1 MHARFELST
10 KISIDQTIFENMKK
24 EAEELLCAAESDKFT
39 QAIVLFSVKENMYSA
54 IIKNVL
60 ADEKTDEKSL
70 LEQLK
75 SAEDTEIRYLLS
87 MWADRELDIS
97 SYAFRELLCSL
108 NPKNAEAVVFVTTFD
123 GLSGITID
131 KTMR

>member
-1 MHARFELST
+1 
-10 KISIDQTIFENMKK
+10 
-24 EAEELLCAAESDKFT
+24 
-39 QAIVLFSVKENMYSA
+39 
-54 IIKNVL
+54 
-60 ADEKTDEKSL
+60 
-70 LEQLK
+70 
-75 SAEDTEIRYLLS
+75 

-123 GLSGITID
+123 GLSGITVD

>member
-24 EAEELLCAAESDKFT
+24 EAEELLCAAERDKFT
-39 QAIVLFSVKENMYSA
+39 QAIVLFSAKENIYSA

-123 GLSGITID
+123 GVSGITVD
-131 KTMR
+131 KTMK

>member
-1 MHARFELST
+1 MQTLFELST

-24 EAEELLCAAESDKFT
+24 EAEELLRAAESDKFT

-108 NPKNAEAVVFVTTFD
+108 NPKNAEAVVFVATFD
-123 GLSGITID
+123 GVAGITID

>member
-75 SAEDTEIRYLLS
+75 SAKDTEIRYLLS

-123 GLSGITID
+123 GVSAITID

>member
-39 QAIVLFSVKENMYSA
+39 QAIVLFSAKENMYSA

-108 NPKNAEAVVFVTTFD
+108 NPENAKAVVFVTTFD
-123 GLSGITID
+123 GVSGITID

>member
-10 KISIDQTIFENMKK
+10 KIPIDQTIFENMKK
-24 EAEELLCAAESDKFT
+24 AAEELLCCAEGDKYT
-39 QAIVLFSVKENMYSA
+39 QAIVLFSARKNMYSA

-87 MWADRELDIS
+87 MWADRELDMA

-123 GLSGITID
+123 GVAGITID

>member
-39 QAIVLFSVKENMYSA
+39 QAIVLFSVKEDMYSA

-123 GLSGITID
+123 GVSGITVD

>member
-39 QAIVLFSVKENMYSA
+39 QAIVLFSAKENMYSS

-123 GLSGITID
+123 GVSGITID

>member
-39 QAIVLFSVKENMYSA
+39 QAIVLFSAKENMYSS

-87 MWADRELDIS
+87 MWADKELDIS

-123 GLSGITID
+123 GVSGITID

>member
-39 QAIVLFSVKENMYSA
+39 QAIVLFSAKENMYSS

-87 MWADRELDIS
+87 MWADRELDIA

-123 GLSGITID
+123 GVSGITID